1 MANIQLFYDD
11 VSNVVF
17 DANGKEYPIKEY
29 NRSKQVNVNNKKL
42 SVSKLPT
49 KPLIRNMDDVHF
61 RYIFCGWHQKYP
73 CIAIDYLVYMKHLRK
88 KITFK
93 QYYATKSQLKNNINK
108 M

>member
-1 MANIQLFYDD
+1 MANTQLFYDD
-11 VSNVVF
+11 VVNVVF
-17 DANGKEYPIKEY
+17 DNYGKTHEVKEAKGNWKYINLY
-29 NRSKQVNVNNKKL
+29 NSKL

-73 CIAIDYLVYMKHLRK
+73 CIAIDYLIYMKHLRK

-93 QYYATKSQLKNNINK
+93 QYYATKS
-108 M
+108 